1 MRAEILILNSK
12 ERKLLRQL
20 LDEQFGIT
28 TLFDDKVLF
37 CINKKERVYITN
49 KEIFDEEQ
57 DKLRVNAFGLYI
69 GSYMVDGFRFSLEGA
84 QLLGPQASKNI
95 IELDLEE
102 RNAWFRGEEL
112 EADESFNGQYVLLK
126 SGNDFCGVG
135 RVKNEKIMNYLS
147 KSRKLTNVFVA

>member
-1 MRAEILILNSK
+1 
-12 ERKLLRQL
+12 
-20 LDEQFGIT
+20 
-28 TLFDDKVLF
+28 
-37 CINKKERVYITN
+37 
-49 KEIFDEEQ
+49 
-57 DKLRVNAFGLYI
+57 
-69 GSYMVDGFRFSLEGA
+69 MVDGFRFSLEGA